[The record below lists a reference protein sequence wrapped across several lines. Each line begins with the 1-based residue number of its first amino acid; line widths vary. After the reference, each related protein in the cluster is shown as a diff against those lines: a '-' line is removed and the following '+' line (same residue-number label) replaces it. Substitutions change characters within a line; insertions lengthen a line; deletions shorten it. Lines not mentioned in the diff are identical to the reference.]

1 MFNIINAC
9 FNEVINDARGKGM
22 NCHTTSGLVD
32 PGDSLDKDFTRPQ
45 GIKIGLRSPAAVNPV
60 ANDLHPP
67 VTTRTLFT
75 RNIRQLTNI
84 TNLTRKTPDI
94 PHWPSDMTTAPD
106 ESRILGLVIYPRS
119 VDWRATISQKS
130 HPGTKHG
137 IKLLALL
144 SALKRRRS
152 CIDTDVTVHI
162 CKSGCSPPT
171 QNLRI
176 GRNLIDGRDYWS

>member
-1 MFNIINAC
+1 M
-9 FNEVINDARGKGM
+9 DR
-22 NCHTTSGLVD
+22 HTPSGLVN

-45 GIKIGLRSPAAVNPV
+45 GLEVSLYSPAAVNPV
-60 ANDLHPP
+60 TNDLHPP
-67 VTTRTLFT
+67 VTAGTLFT
-75 RNIRQLTNI
+75 RNIWQLTNI
-84 TNLTRKTPDI
+84 ADLTRKTPDI

-106 ESRILGLVIYPRS
+106 ESRISGLIIYPRS
-119 VDWRATISQKS
+119 VNGRSTISQKS
-130 HPGTKHG
+130 HPGAKHG

-144 SALKRRRS
+144 STLKRRRS
-152 CIDTDVTVHI
+152 CTDADVTVHI